1 MVARRGNMSAL
12 LREIYQDFRSGLPI
26 AMWAFFSFVLVMTGP
41 FVLVMTGPFVLV
53 MTDPFGTYA
62 TMGLEFRAVF

>member
-26 AMWAFFSFVLVMTGP
+26 AIWAFFSFVLVMTG
-41 FVLVMTGPFVLV
+41 
-53 MTDPFGTYA
+53 PFGTYA

>member
-26 AMWAFFSFVLVMTGP
+26 AIWAFFSFVLVMTGP
-41 FVLVMTGPFVLV
+41 FVLVMTGPF
-53 MTDPFGTYA
+53 GTYA

>member
-1 MVARRGNMSAL
+1 MVARRGNISAS

-26 AMWAFFSFVLVMTGP
+26 AIWAFFSFVLVMTGP
-41 FVLVMTGPFVLV
+41 FVLVMTGPF
-53 MTDPFGTYA
+53 GTYA

>member
-1 MVARRGNMSAL
+1 MVARLGNMSAL

-26 AMWAFFSFVLVMTGP
+26 AIWAFFS